1 MPKPGVLDPQGKTI
15 LQALESLGFRNL
27 DDARIGKYIELR
39 LRTSSKQ
46 EAQIEV
52 DAMCKKLL
60 ANMVIEA
67 YEFEIS

>member
-39 LRTSSKQ
+39 LSTSSKQ

-52 DAMCKKLL
+52 DAMWSELQ
-60 ANMVIEA
+60 
-67 YEFEIS
+67 S